1 MDVSKYTEESKNKV
15 RGLII
20 TELEQVKDGERIFLP
35 VDLMESL
42 IFKKYPIK
50 IPIWTGPFLR
60 KIDLSKVDFTDTC
73 YRGKAGSIIKVD
85 KEGNSSKSIGI
96 DLSYINAKIDFSVHP
111 FEPNDVIIDSCNF
124 EGVDLASASL
134 KAKTKIFDSNFDNTA
149 IHINKFDALFIRN
162 SSFKNCDFS
171 HLSLPI
177 ENIRNDD
184 INTAE
189 GMINN
194 CDLSGTGLKLIIT
207 KKLGPFI
214 SGFNEV
220 LESGKLDG
228 CVFDGIII
236 NHDIHKTYDDIINTI
251 ENRDLEDVKSKI
263 KSIINN
269 QISRERK

>member
-20 TELEQVKDGERIFLP
+20 SELEQVEDGERIFLP

-85 KEGNSSKSIGI
+85 KVGNSTKSMGI
-96 DLSYINAKIDFSVHP
+96 DLSYTNAKIDFSVNP
-111 FEPNDVIIDSCNF
+111 FERNDVIIDSCNF
-124 EGVDLASASL
+124 EGLDLASASL
-134 KAKTKIFDSNFDNTA
+134 KDHTKIIDSNFDNTS
-149 IHINKFDALFIRN
+149 IHIKNFENLYIRN
-162 SSFKNCDFS
+162 SSFKNCNFIQAS
-171 HLSLPI
+171 FPI

-184 INTAE
+184 FTFTE
-189 GMINN
+189 GIINN

-214 SGFNEV
+214 SDFNEV

-228 CVFDGIII
+228 CILDGIII
-236 NHDIHKTYDDIINTI
+236 DHNVHKTYDDVMKAI
-251 ENRDLEDVKSKI
+251 ENSDLEVMKSKI
-263 KSIINN
+263 KCIINN
-269 QISRERK
+269 QLSRKRK

>member
-1 MDVSKYTEESKNKV
+1 MDVSKFSEESKNKL

-20 TELEQVKDGERIFLP
+20 SELEQFEDGKRIFLP
-35 VDLMESL
+35 VDLIESL
-42 IFKKYPIK
+42 IFKKEPIK

-85 KEGNSSKSIGI
+85 KDGNSSKSMGI
-96 DLSYINAKIDFSVHP
+96 DLSYTNAIIDFSVHP
-111 FEPNDVIIDSCNF
+111 FERNNVIIDSCNF
-124 EGVDLASASL
+124 EGLDLTSASL
-134 KAKTKIFDSNFDNTA
+134 KDHTKIIDSNFNCTS
-149 IHINKFDALFIRN
+149 IHIKNFYNLCIRN

-171 HLSLPI
+171 QASFPI

-228 CVFDGIII
+228 CDFEGIII
-236 NHDIHKTYDDIINTI
+236 NHDIHKTYDDVMKAI
-251 ENRDLEDVKSKI
+251 ENRDLESMKSKI
-263 KSIINN
+263 KCIINN
-269 QISRERK
+269 QLSRERK

>member
-1 MDVSKYTEESKNKV
+1 MNIDKFSEESKNKL
-15 RGLII
+15 RGFII
-20 TELEQVKDGERIFLP
+20 SELEQVEDGKRILLP
-35 VDLMESL
+35 VDLIESL
-42 IFKKYPIK
+42 IFKNYPIK

-60 KIDLSKVDFTDTC
+60 KIDLSKIDFTDTC
-73 YRGKAGSIIKVD
+73 FRGKASSIIKVD
-85 KEGNSSKSIGI
+85 KEGNSSKSKGI
-96 DLSYINAKIDFSVHP
+96 DLSYTNAKIDFTIHSV
-111 FEPNDVIIDSCNF
+111 EPEDIIIDSCNF
-124 EGVDLASASL
+124 EGLDLSRASL
-134 KAKTKIFDSNFDNTA
+134 KDRTKIYDSNFDNTS
-149 IHINKFDALFIRN
+149 IHIDKFDTLFIRN

-184 INTAE
+184 LNANE
-189 GMINN
+189 GIMNN
-194 CDLSGTGLKLIIT
+194 CDLSQTGLKLIIT

-214 SGFNEV
+214 SAFNEV

-236 NHDIHKTYDDIINTI
+236 NHNVHKTYDDIINTI

>member
-20 TELEQVKDGERIFLP
+20 SELEQVEDGERIFLP

-85 KEGNSSKSIGI
+85 KEGNSTKSMGI
-96 DLSYINAKIDFSVHP
+96 DLSYTNAKIDFSVNP
-111 FEPNDVIIDSCNF
+111 FERNDVIIDSCNF
-124 EGVDLASASL
+124 EGLDLASASL
-134 KAKTKIFDSNFDNTA
+134 KDHTKIIDSNFDNTS
-149 IHINKFDALFIRN
+149 IHIKNFENLYIRN
-162 SSFKNCDFS
+162 SSFKNCNFIQAS
-171 HLSLPI
+171 FPI

-184 INTAE
+184 FTFTE
-189 GMINN
+189 GIINN

-214 SGFNEV
+214 SDFNEV

-228 CVFDGIII
+228 CILDGIII
-236 NHDIHKTYDDIINTI
+236 DHNVHKTYDDVMKAI
-251 ENRDLEDVKSKI
+251 ENSDLEVMKSKI
-263 KSIINN
+263 KCIINN
-269 QISRERK
+269 QLSRKRK